1 MTLTLGGRVLG
12 KELSESVRARGEALR
27 LKGTDPALAIV
38 IATDDGGA
46 RWYSDSIVRAAS
58 AVGIDAELVSL
69 PDDASEELLRETVTR
84 LGGDREVHGILIQ
97 APLPAGIAPTR
108 LGLLVPPE
116 KDIDAMNPMSLG
128 WLVAGLEGFAPATA
142 AAVVRLLAHHEV
154 DLEGKEVVI
163 AGRSTVVG
171 KPLAHLC
178 LDRNATVTI
187 CHSRTR
193 DLASITSRAEVFVA
207 AVGKPELFTAEYVR
221 EGAVVVDVGTNETDD
236 GRLVGDV
243 DAASVDGVAGAL
255 SPVPGGVGPV
265 TTALLLLNVVRAA
278 ETAACAE

>member
-1 MTLTLGGRVLG
+1 MTRPLGGRELA
-12 KELSESVRARGEALR
+12 KELSDSARTRADALR
-27 LKGTDPALAIV
+27 SKGTDPSLAIV
-38 IATDDGGA
+38 IATNDGGA

-84 LGGDREVHGILIQ
+84 LGNDRDVHGILIQ
-97 APLPAGIAPTR
+97 APLPARIAPTR

-128 WLVAGLEGFAPATA
+128 RLVAGLDGFAPATA
-142 AAVVRLLAHHEV
+142 AAVIRLLAHHEV
-154 DLEGKEVVI
+154 DLEGKEIVI

-193 DLASITSRAEVFVA
+193 ELAAVTSRADVFVA
-207 AVGKPELFTAEYVR
+207 AVGRPEMFTAEYVR
-221 EGAVVVDVGTNETDD
+221 EGAIVVDVGTNETKD

-243 DAASVDGVAGAL
+243 NAASVDGVAGAL

-265 TTALLLLNVVRAA
+265 TTALLISNVVQAA
-278 ETAACAE
+278 ETAAGTG

>member
-1 MTLTLGGRVLG
+1 
-12 KELSESVRARGEALR
+12 
-27 LKGTDPALAIV
+27 V

-58 AVGIDAELVSL
+58 GVNIDAELVSL
-69 PDDASEELLRETVTR
+69 PADASEEVLREIVTR
-84 LGGDREVHGILIQ
+84 LADDRDVHGILIQ
-97 APLPAGIAPTR
+97 APLPAGIAATR
-108 LGLLVPPE
+108 LGLLIPPE
-116 KDIDAMNPMSLG
+116 KDIDAMNPLSLG
-128 WLVAGLEGFAPATA
+128 RLVAGLDGFAPATA
-142 AAVVRLLAHHEV
+142 AAVMRLLAHHEV

-193 DLASITSRAEVFVA
+193 ELAAITSRAEVFVA
-207 AVGKPELFTAEYVR
+207 AVGRPELFTAEYVR
-221 EGAVVVDVGTNETDD
+221 EGAIVVDVGTNETDD

-243 DAASVDGVAGAL
+243 EAASVDGVAGGL

-265 TTALLLLNVVRAA
+265 TTSLLLLNVVQAA
-278 ETAACAE
+278 EAAAGAE

>member
-1 MTLTLGGRVLG
+1 MTLKLGGRELA

-27 LKGTDPALAIV
+27 LNGTDPALAIV

-128 WLVAGLEGFAPATA
+128 RLVAGLEGFAPATA

-265 TTALLLLNVVRAA
+265 TTALLLLNVVQAA
-278 ETAACAE
+278 ETAAGAE

>member
-1 MTLTLGGRVLG
+1 MTRTLDGRELAKQLTESGRM
-12 KELSESVRARGEALR
+12 RTEALR
-27 LKGTDPALAIV
+27 RQGIDPAMAIV

-46 RWYSDSIVRAAS
+46 RWYADSIVRAAS
-58 AVGIDAELVSL
+58 RVGIGADLVSL
-69 PDDASEELLRETVTR
+69 PENASEELLHETVTR
-84 LGGDREVHGILIQ
+84 LGSDADVHGILIQ
-97 APLPAGIAPTR
+97 TPLPAGIASTR
-108 LGLLVPPE
+108 LGLLIPPE

-128 WLVAGLEGFAPATA
+128 RLVAGLEGFVPATA
-142 AAVVRLLAHHEV
+142 DAVVRLLEHHGV
-154 DLEGKEVVI
+154 KLEGEEVVI

-193 DLASITSRAEVFVA
+193 ALAEITSRADVFIA
-207 AVGKPELFTAEYVR
+207 AVGKAEMFSAEYVH
-221 EGAVVVDVGTNETDD
+221 EGAVVVDVGTNETED

-265 TTALLLLNVVRAA
+265 TTAVILLNVVAAA
-278 ETAACAE
+278 EATAGAA

>member
-27 LKGTDPALAIV
+27 LKGTAPALAIV

-58 AVGIDAELVSL
+58 AVGIDAELMSL
-69 PDDASEELLRETVTR
+69 PDDANEEL
-84 LGGDREVHGILIQ
+84 
-97 APLPAGIAPTR
+97 
-108 LGLLVPPE
+108 PE

-128 WLVAGLEGFAPATA
+128 RLVAGLEGFAPATA
-142 AAVVRLLAHHEV
+142 AAVIRLLAHHEV

-193 DLASITSRAEVFVA
+193 DLASVTSRAEVFVA

-221 EGAVVVDVGTNETDD
+221 EGAIVVDVGTNETDD

-243 DAASVDGVAGAL
+243 DAASVDRVAGAL

>member
-1 MTLTLGGRVLG
+1 MTLKLGGRELA

-27 LKGTDPALAIV
+27 LNGTDPALAIV

-128 WLVAGLEGFAPATA
+128 RLVAGLEGFAPATA